1 MTGKIIQKWLDSRTD
16 FNNFQMETNDPNIVI
31 EFEFY
36 DRDQRGNYIEPKDR
50 TFDRVDICLP
60 QTGAIYQVCQ
70 RDGESMDYF
79 LTRVAKRY
87 NKIKKEMLND

>member
-1 MTGKIIQKWLDSRTD
+1 MTGKMIQKWLDSRTD
-16 FNNFQMETNDPNIVI
+16 FTDFQMKTNDPRIDI
-31 EFEFY
+31 EFEFF
-36 DRDQRGNYIEPKDR
+36 DRDERGNYIEPKDR

-70 RDGESMDYF
+70 RDDESMDSF

-87 NKIKKEMLND
+87 NKIEKEMLND